1 MFEKLPLYAACI
13 NDVDDG
19 IYTISLVSDPATQVQ
34 WQCFSK
40 EQHVE
45 FTIDNEEQH
54 IIASVVMLADTPIYR
69 RNADGYEY
77 NIIYHKDT
85 IKTMAEKMLFDNT
98 HNNIDI
104 QHNGILLDKG
114 KVQLVELFIKDEANG
129 IDPTYLS
136 VTDGSLI
143 AKYKIHDEELWKQCK
158 DGTLNGI
165 SLAGCFNVEN
175 EKFNKVKNISKHKNM
190 LKRLKD
196 TLMSILLQYSEV
208 KTDNGIL
215 YYEGEELTEGLVVT
229 NENEEPVE
237 DGVYTLEDGTKITI
251 EDSKVISIEAPA
263 EEEVVEENNNEEETG
278 EQEEKED
285 PKSETNE
292 DPEEKEEKEELENEE
307 ISALKEEIDALKA
320 EMEALKAK
328 MEALNPEIESIK
340 ETIKIISETPA
351 ADPVAEEFKNITS
364 SNADKFSRIGSYL
377 K

>member
-13 NDVDDG
+13 DDVDDG

-129 IDPTYLS
+129 ISPTYLD
-136 VTDGSLI
+136 VPDGSLI
-143 AKYKIHDEELWKQCK
+143 AKYKIHDEELWNQCK
-158 DGTLNGI
+158 NGSLNGI

-175 EKFNKVKNISKHKNM
+175 EKFNNVKNLSKHKNM
-190 LKRLKD
+190 LKRIKD
-196 TLMSILLQYSEV
+196 TLMSLLLQYSEV

-229 NENEEPVE
+229 DENEEPVE
-237 DGVYTLEDGTKITI
+237 DGVYTLEDGTKVTI
-251 EDSKVISIEAPA
+251 ENSTVKSIEAPA
-263 EEEVVEENNNEEETG
+263 EEDEEVVEENNKEEEQP
-278 EQEEKED
+278 ENAEESTEEPEENKD
-285 PKSETNE
+285 PESEETE
-292 DPEEKEEKEELENEE
+292 EPEEKEEKEELEENEE
-307 ISALKEEIDALKA
+307 ISALKAEIELLKA
-320 EMEALKAK
+320 
-328 MEALNPEIESIK
+328 EIESIK
-340 ETIKIISETPA
+340 ETIKIISEAPA
-351 ADPVAEEFKNITS
+351 AEPVAEEFKNITS
-364 SNADKFSRIGSYL
+364 SNADKYSRIGAYL

>member
-1 MFEKLPLYAACI
+1 MLEKLPLYAACI

-85 IKTMAEKMLFDNT
+85 IKAMAEKMLLDNT

-104 QHNGILLDKG
+104 QHDGILLDKG
-114 KVQLVELFIKDEANG
+114 KVQLVELFITDESNG
-129 IDPTYLS
+129 INPTYLN
-136 VTDGSLI
+136 VPDGSLI
-143 AKYKIHDEELWKQCK
+143 AKYKIHDEELWNKCK

-165 SLAGCFNVEN
+165 SLAGCFNIEN
-175 EKFNKVKNISKHKNM
+175 EKFNHIKKLSKNKNM
-190 LKRLKD
+190 LKRIKE
-196 TLMSILLQYSEV
+196 TLMSLLLQYSEV

-215 YYEGEELTEGLVVT
+215 YYEGEELAEGLAVT

-237 DGVYTLEDGTKITI
+237 DGIYTLEDGTQITV
-251 EDSKVISIEAPA
+251 EDSKVKSITTPEP
-263 EEEVVEENNNEEETG
+263 EDEEVIEENEDEKDNKDDNEPGDAEDD
-278 EQEEKED
+278 KE
-285 PKSETNE
+285 
-292 DPEEKEEKEELENEE
+292 PEADEADEKEEKEELENEDIE
-307 ISALKEEIDALKA
+307 ALKA
-320 EMEALKAK
+320 EIEALKA
-328 MEALNPEIESIK
+328 EIESIK
-340 ETIKIISETPA
+340 ETIKIISEAPA
-351 ADPVAEEFKNITS
+351 AEPVAEEFKNVIT
-364 SNADKFSRIGSYL
+364 NGDRYSRIGSYL